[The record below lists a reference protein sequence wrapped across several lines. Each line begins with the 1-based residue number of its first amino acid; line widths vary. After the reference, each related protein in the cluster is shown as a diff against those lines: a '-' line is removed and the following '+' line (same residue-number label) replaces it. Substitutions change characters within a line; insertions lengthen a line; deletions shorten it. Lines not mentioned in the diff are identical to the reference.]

1 MEINSRE
8 RCEEIHNAFEDLPGL
23 KLNGDRISPVKHLV
37 LRNMNASR
45 EEDKAVMTEVVERVR
60 HLRKFYLPRLKLL
73 IMHSTQCSPFF

>member
-1 MEINSRE
+1 MKINSRE

-60 HLRKFYLPRLKLL
+60 HLRKFYLPRLKLF
-73 IMHSTQCSPFF
+73 IMHLTQCSPFF